1 MRDKLGPKT
10 LPRHILNITHADQ
23 QDVLRAKSVL
33 KAQSW
38 TCLIVPTNTKIP
50 NPYTYSLHC
59 RVPFFWLN
67 QKYNKD
73 PVR

>member
-59 RVPFFWLN
+59 IVPFL
-67 QKYNKD
+67 
-73 PVR
+73 V